1 MRKCQHLFKTKVNLA
16 FSWYIVH
23 VARKPLFRFL
33 ANQKK
38 WYIPPWC
45 RTSARYSVGKGGELV
60 SEDVDKICR
69 AILYQLKTA
78 KNLEDAI
85 DAVEVIAGAENVAV
99 VNDKIA
105 KKNKARD

>member
-1 MRKCQHLFKTKVNLA
+1 M
-16 FSWYIVH
+16 SD
-23 VARKPLFRFL
+23 
-33 ANQKK
+33 
-38 WYIPPWC
+38 
-45 RTSARYSVGKGGELV
+45 
-60 SEDVDKICR
+60 DVDKICR

-105 KKNKARD
+105 KKNKIVA